1 MEGEPRSCFSTT
13 PELPVGSR
21 DAGPA
26 AGRAL
31 PPGKN
36 IFYPTIFSS
45 ALLLYFNSLRRLR
58 LKVVPYRR
66 GRGRGGA
73 RPAAGVQKR
82 EQCVVGEL

>member
-66 GRGRGGA
+66 GRGRGGHD
-73 RPAAGVQKR
+73 RSPGFKS
-82 EQCVVGEL
+82 EKHCVVREL